1 MQYYEIP
8 NIEISP
14 NCIYSAKEF
23 EQMLTE
29 RFIHKKLKKIF
40 FSYFGQI
47 EFEKTFQNQIGS
59 SEMGNMLLLF
69 FEDSILYLRICCEG
83 LMQYWIFNP
92 CEIKIKEVP
101 TLSNIYNRGFIYDLQ
116 KIFTLNYEDQ
126 EINKI
131 TIHKTDQ
138 CSFFQ
143 PEFNKE
149 EIEKSVKKAD
159 LPLGVSFHLKNK
171 NSIHL
176 MGDEI
181 ENYTISI
188 TANN

>member
-1 MQYYEIP
+1 MFKYYITRASETYYENKLIGFA
-8 NIEISP
+8 IEWDE
-14 NCIYSAKEF
+14 N
-23 EQMLTE
+23 
-29 RFIHKKLKKIF
+29 
-40 FSYFGQI
+40 SY
-47 EFEKTFQNQIGS
+47 E
-59 SEMGNMLLLF
+59 
-69 FEDSILYLRICCEG
+69 
-83 LMQYWIFNP
+83 
-92 CEIKIKEVP
+92 
-101 TLSNIYNRGFIYDLQ
+101 
-116 KIFTLNYEDQ
+116 LNYEDQ